1 LLLSWTLLQHLA
13 GPSCGH
19 TFPLPGYSRRDSRD
33 VGEVPERNIVPR
45 LHNQEWMMDYYVSML
60 LEWLLV
66 KQIVPRT

>member
-1 LLLSWTLLQHLA
+1 
-13 GPSCGH
+13 
-19 TFPLPGYSRRDSRD
+19 
-33 VGEVPERNIVPR
+33 VPERNIVPR